1 MTSKARSRTHIAGFK
16 EAMLRNELHQVETS
30 VQLKSESQ
38 LSEGRMGASDCCIL
52 WRPTLDFILLCI
64 ELDTATS

>member
-1 MTSKARSRTHIAGFK
+1 
-16 EAMLRNELHQVETS
+16 MLRNELHQVETS

-38 LSEGRMGASDCCIL
+38 LSEGGMGASDCCIL